1 MFVFPEALGPIINVT
16 PSENSNVFEPKFR
29 KLFKAIFP
37 IIVSQLYNNQL
48 QYLDMQKNPLISV
61 IIPAHNE
68 EAFIR
73 KCLDSLSKQT
83 LEKKLFEV
91 IVINN
96 ASKDGTAGIAR
107 KYNVRV
113 INEERKSVV
122 LARQKGVDVA
132 KGEIIVSADADTV
145 YPQNWLKKIKA
156 DFDKNQSLIAV
167 VGWIYYT
174 KTPAIFNIFN
184 ALNQEVNLFLQKY
197 TGRFPIAYAANL
209 AFRKAALTAIGGYP
223 KHLVELGDQQYL
235 LYRFFRLGKVVIDPG
250 IRCFTS
256 GRRLQSVGRD
266 IFVYNG
272 WYRIVGYIINR
283 LTKKETIGAAPAVRT
298 ITSGTPGKNKFR
310 VR

>member
-1 MFVFPEALGPIINVT
+1 
-16 PSENSNVFEPKFR
+16 
-29 KLFKAIFP
+29 
-37 IIVSQLYNNQL
+37 
-48 QYLDMQKNPLISV
+48 MQKNPLISV

-83 LEKKLFEV
+83 LEKKFFEV

-96 ASKDGTAGIAR
+96 ASKDATAGIAR

-122 LARQKGVDVA
+122 LARQKGVDMA

-209 AFRKAALTAIGGYP
+209 AFRKDALLAIGGYP

-235 LYRFFRLGKVVIDPG
+235 LYRFFRLGKVVINPG

-298 ITSGTPGKNKFR
+298 ITSDTPGKSKFR